1 MHGSRLFVAA
11 TVHRRTA
18 GTAEADQVAAP
29 RQAADGT
36 EGGRITNNQ
45 PERKNAMN
53 WKHQLSIR
61 LLLLVAKWLAKDEWK
76 QEIEAMICTFSC
88 ESLLGKEDKQ

>member
-1 MHGSRLFVAA
+1 
-11 TVHRRTA
+11 
-18 GTAEADQVAAP
+18 
-29 RQAADGT
+29 
-36 EGGRITNNQ
+36 
-45 PERKNAMN
+45 MN